1 MSTLKNNSLIILTLF
16 NCLISSSFFFVVNA
30 EFEAEDKTYSYVVGA
45 DNGPENWGNLNFPNW
60 TLCGNG
66 INQSPINI
74 IDNKVVV
81 WPLLGDLITNY
92 KAASAVIK
100 NRGHVIEVEWR
111 GDAGGVTING
121 TAYKLEQCHWHIP
134 SEHTIN
140 GVRFD
145 MEMHIVHIS
154 SKGDIAVV
162 SILYKLGSPDSFLAR
177 LLPHLENANREGTD
191 VGVLDPLDIKFEGG
205 EYYRYTGSLTTPP
218 CSETATWTIIKTART
233 VSLQQITALRDAV
246 DNGYTGNARPI
257 QPVHER
263 TVYLFRP

>member
-30 EFEAEDKTYSYVVGA
+30 EFEAVLEDFK
-45 DNGPENWGNLNFPNW
+45 LK
-60 TLCGNG
+60 
-66 INQSPINI
+66 Q
-74 IDNKVVV
+74 
-81 WPLLGDLITNY
+81 
-92 KAASAVIK
+92 
-100 NRGHVIEVEWR
+100 VEWR

-154 SKGDIAVV
+154 SKGDIGVV

-218 CSETATWTIIKTART
+218 CSETATWTIIKT
-233 VSLQQITALRDAV
+233 VS
-246 DNGYTGNARPI
+246 N
-257 QPVHER
+257 
-263 TVYLFRP
+263 